1 MTNAL
6 IRPLRTALIALG
18 FALPLLTSCGGTATV
33 QPQSTASVT
42 ASTSSAGAEA
52 NLSGEGQSTLRAL
65 RSAAGSALTENGY
78 LNQVAVTPV
87 DATLNERSGGD
98 VRWLHSWAMNR
109 WAKVG
114 PSIVKVQWM
123 RAYAFSGALTP
134 QAVVAACQADSAD
147 AQGCAQ
153 VLRRATHAAAE
164 RQSASNSWLI
174 VLAEIDRPLSAQP
187 GN

>member
-6 IRPLRTALIALG
+6 IRPLRNALIALG

-33 QPQSTASVT
+33 QPQSTASAA
-42 ASTSSAGAEA
+42 ASTVSAEA
-52 NLSGEGQSTLRAL
+52 NLSGEGQSVLRAL

-87 DATLNERSGGD
+87 DAGLNERSGGD

-109 WAKVG
+109 WTKVG

-123 RAYAFSGALTP
+123 RAYAFNGALTP
-134 QAVVAACQADSAD
+134 QAVVAACQADSQD

-164 RQSASNSWLI
+164 RQSGTNSWLV
-174 VLAEIDRPLSAQP
+174 VLAEIDRPLSVQP